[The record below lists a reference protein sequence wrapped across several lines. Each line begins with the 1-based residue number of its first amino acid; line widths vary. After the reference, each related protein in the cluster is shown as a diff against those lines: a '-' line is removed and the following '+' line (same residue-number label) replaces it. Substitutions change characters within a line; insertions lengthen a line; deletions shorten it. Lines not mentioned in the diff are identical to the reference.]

1 MHIYFQTEA
10 LVVVLVICFLS
21 NRSGAGSMAVPLFV
35 FTAFSVLLASVT
47 YPIKKQ
53 RNNFSLGICDTKKG

>member
-1 MHIYFQTEA
+1 MA
-10 LVVVLVICFLS
+10 
-21 NRSGAGSMAVPLFV
+21 AVPLFV
-35 FTAFSVLLASVT
+35 FTAFYVLFASVT